1 MKMKKRKIRKMF
13 VGIMTFIFGITAIIS
28 GAMLD
33 SESSIPSFIFLLS
46 MIWIVLFCINNK
58 GD

>member
-1 MKMKKRKIRKMF
+1 MKKRKIRKMF
-13 VGIMTFIFGITAIIS
+13 VGIMTFIFGIIAILS
-28 GAMLD
+28 GSMMD
-33 SESSIPSFIFLLS
+33 SETLIPSFVFLLS

>member
-1 MKMKKRKIRKMF
+1 MKKRKIRKMF

-33 SESSIPSFIFLLS
+33 SESLIPSFVFFMA
-46 MIWIVLFCINNK
+46 MIWIALFCINNK

>member
-1 MKMKKRKIRKMF
+1 MKKRKIRKMF

-33 SESSIPSFIFLLS
+33 SESLIPSFVFFMA
-46 MIWIVLFCINNK
+46 MIWIALFCINNK
-58 GD
+58 DL